1 MQFHPH
7 RAGVDDILKTLRF
20 RGVAL
25 AGEGEVERKL
35 VARAQHERHV
45 IGRRRTRRGARAR
58 RGTRAAAEQGGEPRR
73 DRLRRDLRT
82 DEMNVGVEP
91 ARGDDGALAG
101 DGFRVHPDD
110 HPGSHVLHHVR
121 VSGFADADNHPV
133 LDPDVRLVDARVIHD
148 ERVGDDG
155 IERARRVH
163 ASLLTHTLA
172 KRLPAA
178 ELTLVA
184 VGREV
189 PLDDER
195 QVRVAETN
203 PIPHRRAVHRRVLG
217 ARDGEWRRGDR
228 RTHGGHVKE
237 PSGGDGGHRLLDGA
251 RGVRR
256 PVHEIISAVHFAST
270 RDGHDGHGLGLARF
284 EAHGRARRDVQTSP
298 EGESTIEREEGV
310 ALDHVIVRAHL
321 DGAIARVG
329 HLQHHA
335 VATLVEDQIA
345 VERANSTRRAERES
359 VGYVSVA
366 RAVVRLAFLTARLP
380 DPGGADGRERVR
392 GGRREETPVR
402 RERDVAVVRRDRI
415 VHGDEFGAV
424 REGSLHLYLDE
435 DVGHGGEH
443 VASTE
448 HPPAA
453 IHEVRHAEIFA
464 VCAVAYE
471 FEEDGCDER
480 GGLGEVETNAAR
492 EAFLRERARGVK
504 RELVHLSGR
513 ETHRRR
519 RTRPGRG
526 LGLGAGRDVDF
537 STRAGRTR
545 RVPRER
551 SWRTRGRATRRGRG
565 RLRSAAA

>member
-1 MQFHPH
+1 M
-7 RAGVDDILKTLRF
+7 
-20 RGVAL
+20 
-25 AGEGEVERKL
+25 
-35 VARAQHERHV
+35 
-45 IGRRRTRRGARAR
+45 GR
-58 RGTRAAAEQGGEPRR
+58 
-73 DRLRRDLRT
+73 
-82 DEMNVGVEP
+82 
-91 ARGDDGALAG
+91 
-101 DGFRVHPDD
+101 
-110 HPGSHVLHHVR
+110 
-121 VSGFADADNHPV
+121 
-133 LDPDVRLVDARVIHD
+133 
-148 ERVGDDG
+148 
-155 IERARRVH
+155 
-163 ASLLTHTLA
+163 
-172 KRLPAA
+172 
-178 ELTLVA
+178 
-184 VGREV
+184 
-189 PLDDER
+189 
-195 QVRVAETN
+195 
-203 PIPHRRAVHRRVLG
+203 
-217 ARDGEWRRGDR
+217 
-228 RTHGGHVKE
+228 
-237 PSGGDGGHRLLDGA
+237 
-251 RGVRR
+251 
-256 PVHEIISAVHFAST
+256 
-270 RDGHDGHGLGLARF
+270 
-284 EAHGRARRDVQTSP
+284 SP
-298 EGESTIEREEGV
+298 
-310 ALDHVIVRAHL
+310 
-321 DGAIARVG
+321 VG

-359 VGYVSVA
+359 VGCVSVA

-380 DPGGADGRERVR
+380 DPGGADGEGTRPRRVS
-392 GGRREETPVR
+392 GGNSRTARA
-402 RERDVAVVRRDRI
+402 RDVAVVRRDRI

-464 VCAVAYE
+464 VCAIAYE

-526 LGLGAGRDVDF
+526 LGLGAGRDVDV